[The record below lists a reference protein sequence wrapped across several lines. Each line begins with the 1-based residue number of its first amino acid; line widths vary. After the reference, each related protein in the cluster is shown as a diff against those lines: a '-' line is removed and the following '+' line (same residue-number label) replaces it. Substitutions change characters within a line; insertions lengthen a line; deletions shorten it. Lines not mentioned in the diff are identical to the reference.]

1 MSYLER
7 INACNTADTN
17 RYLPF
22 LIDDHHVG
30 WLKPDFAHR
39 LSDWPGV
46 FSVSSDSVQIQ
57 RDISG
62 FNERSSA
69 VDTVIRKLVANK
81 IIRDHLDEPYPVTPG
96 GRDNAMMVIDRGAA
110 SHFGIRCFGQH
121 LNGFVIKDSGL
132 HLWIARRAR
141 DRRIFPGLL
150 DNMVA
155 GGLPWH
161 ISLHDN
167 LLKEC
172 MEEAGMP
179 TELAAQAYPV
189 GTVSYLA
196 ESLIGIKP
204 DTLFCYDI
212 ELPQDFIP
220 VCTDGE
226 VESFEL
232 LPVGA
237 VMEIVRDTEKFKPNC
252 NLVIIDFLI
261 RHGQLDADDGDY
273 EQLVSSLHRS
283 L

>member
-22 LIDDHHVG
+22 LIDDQHVG
-30 WLKPDFAHR
+30 WLKPELARR
-39 LSDWPGV
+39 LSDWPGI
-46 FSVSSDSVQIQ
+46 FLLSSDSLHLA
-57 RDISG
+57 RDLSG
-62 FNERSSA
+62 FNERSDA
-69 VDTVIRKLVANK
+69 VKTIIQELVASNV
-81 IIRDHLDEPYPVTPG
+81 INHYLDEPYPVTPG
-96 GRDNAMMVIDRGAA
+96 GRDDAMMVIDRGAA
-110 SHFGIRCFGQH
+110 SYFGIRCFGQH
-121 LNGFVIKDSGL
+121 LNAYVVKKSGL
-132 HLWIARRAR
+132 YLWIARRAR

-161 ISLHDN
+161 TSLHEN

-172 MEEAGMP
+172 MEEAGLSP
-179 TELAAQAYPV
+179 ELAAQSLPV
-189 GTVSYLA
+189 GTVNYLA
-196 ESLIGIKP
+196 ESSIGIKP
-204 DTLFCYDI
+204 DTLYCYDL
-212 ELPQDFIP
+212 ELPQDFMP

-232 LPVGA
+232 LPVEE
-237 VMEIVRDTEKFKPNC
+237 VMDIVRDSEQFKPNC

-261 RHGQLDADDGDY
+261 RHGYLGEDDGGY
-273 EQLVSSLHRS
+273 EQVVSSLHRP